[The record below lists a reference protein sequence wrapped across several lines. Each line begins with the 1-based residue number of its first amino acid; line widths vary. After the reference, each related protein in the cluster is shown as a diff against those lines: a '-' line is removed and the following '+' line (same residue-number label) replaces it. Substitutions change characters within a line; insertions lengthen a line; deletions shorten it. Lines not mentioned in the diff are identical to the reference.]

1 MVCGHSLVVTLS
13 LIINETLK
21 WLSSL
26 PSWTYLTVSPC
37 YTTHT
42 RTHARTH
49 TGGGGGGGGGG
60 GERERSV
67 LGLSVEVVG
76 DFCLPA
82 LAYDVFQVIDS
93 DGGFCTF
100 DATGANC

>member
-1 MVCGHSLVVTLS
+1 MALIAAQLDLSNSQSLL
-13 LIINETLK
+13 
-21 WLSSL
+21 
-26 PSWTYLTVSPC
+26 YH
-37 YTTHT
+37 THA

-49 TGGGGGGGGGG
+49 TGEGGG
-60 GERERSV
+60 GERSV
-67 LGLSVEVVG
+67 LRLSVEVVG